1 MFDYKKRRDALIEKM
16 GTGVVL
22 LIGNSESPMN
32 YKDNPYPFRQDSNFL
47 YFIGIDRPDLI
58 AIIDCA
64 NGCTTLFGD
73 ERTVEEEVWM
83 GKTPALHDLAVMH
96 QIDRVQPLEQ
106 LTNSIHQFQKQEFH
120 YPPPYRVENAE
131 KIAGLLGNS
140 LEEVKSNSSKKLIQ
154 SIISLR
160 SYKEPAELR
169 EMEIAVNVSGQ
180 MHVRAMQGAVP
191 DRTEGFLKGL
201 IHSIAIE
208 KGNGLSYPAIITVNG
223 QYLHIHEHGNLL
235 EEGKLLLG
243 DFGAN
248 SPHWYAGDITRT
260 FPTSKRFTTQQ
271 KEIYEIVLSALNS
284 AIAAIRPGITYRN
297 IHWQAARIIFEG
309 LKALGIT
316 KGNVDE
322 AVHEGAHALFFPHGL
337 GHMIGLDVHDM
348 EDLGEDYVGYDE
360 ETQRSTQFGLR
371 SLRLG
376 KKLEK
381 GFTLTV
387 EPGVYFIPSLIESW
401 SAQNLFN
408 DFINYG
414 VLQHYLNFGGVRI
427 EDNVLVTE
435 TGVMV
440 LGQPIP
446 KSIEEVEALRSLS
459 RF

>member
-1 MFDYKKRRDALIEKM
+1 MFDYKKRRDALMEKM
-16 GTGVVL
+16 GKGVIL

-32 YKDNPYPFRQDSNFL
+32 YMDNSYPFRQDSNFL
-47 YFIGIDRPDLI
+47 YFIGIDQPDLV
-58 AIIDCA
+58 AIIDC
-64 NGCTTLFGD
+64 GSGRTILFGD

-83 GKTPALHDLAVMH
+83 GKTTPLHEIALEH
-96 QIDRVQPLEQ
+96 QIESFQPLQ
-106 LTNSIHQFQKQEFH
+106 RLTGAISQFSKQDIH
-120 YPPPYRVENAE
+120 YTPPYRVANAE
-131 KIAGLLGNS
+131 KIADLLGVS
-140 LEEVKSNSSKKLIQ
+140 LNEVKSNPSKKLIQ
-154 SIISLR
+154 SIVGLR

-169 EMEIAVNVSGQ
+169 EMEIAVNISGQ
-180 MHVRAMQGAVP
+180 MHIRAMQRAVP
-191 DRTEGFLKGL
+191 DRTEGYLKGL
-201 IHSIAIE
+201 IQSIAIE

-223 QYLHIHEHGNLL
+223 QYLHVHEHGNLL

-248 SPHWYAGDITRT
+248 SPYWYAGDITRT
-260 FPTSKRFTTQQ
+260 FPTSKRFTAQQ
-271 KEIYEIVLSALNS
+271 KEIYDIVLSALNS
-284 AIAAIRPGITYRN
+284 AIAAIRPGITYRT

-316 KGNVDE
+316 KGDVDE
-322 AVHEGAHALFFPHGL
+322 AIHQGAHALFFPHGL

-348 EDLGEDYVGYDE
+348 EDLGEDLVGYDE
-360 ETQRSTQFGLR
+360 ATKRSTQFGLR

-376 KKLEK
+376 KELEK
-381 GFTLTV
+381 GFTITV
-387 EPGVYFIPSLIESW
+387 EPGIYFIPSLIESW
-401 SAQNLFN
+401 SAQNRFT

-414 VLQHYLNFGGVRI
+414 VLQHYIEFGGVRI

-446 KSIEEVEALRSLS
+446 KSVEEVEALRSLS